1 MHFVKFAFHAKIR
14 CFAIKWYMY
23 SFSVLDIILMPV
35 YIIIMFAIARK
46 IILDHANEPA
56 YEYFLNGLY
65 VKIIGS
71 LALCFIYLFYYQG
84 GDTVNYMGDTRV
96 LMRLANR
103 DLGSFFD
110 IVFNGIDKEKYSVF
124 NNEIGFPQY
133 YHNKTE
139 EWRVIRYTVPFS
151 IMGLGYYIPTSLIVA
166 FLSYL
171 GNFRLYVVFAKE
183 FPHIYKKLALPLL
196 FIPSAAFWGS
206 GILKDTYTFSAI
218 GWFTYG
224 FYMAFIKREN
234 IRSNIVAI
242 LLASYII
249 VGIKPY
255 IFIAL
260 LPGSLIWLNFTRLRN
275 IKSTFLRALALPVF
289 VVVLGVGGLVVF
301 NLLGS
306 SLGDKYSSVDKALQT
321 AVVTQQDLKRAEY
334 QGASF
339 DIGNFDP
346 TLSGIAS
353 KIPAAITAGL
363 FRPFIW
369 ESRNAV
375 MLLSGLENLFFMLFT
390 VRLFFTLGLFGFFK
404 KVGNSPLLI
413 FSLIFSLFFAFSV
426 GLTTSN
432 FGSLVR
438 YKIPCEPFYLGMLF
452 TLYFLKKE
460 SLVGEEKKEL
470 TIEERED
477 EFKRLRSKTGF
488 IVK

>member
-1 MHFVKFAFHAKIR
+1 
-14 CFAIKWYMY
+14 MY

-46 IILDHANEPA
+46 IVQDHENEPA
-56 YEYFLNGLY
+56 YEYFLKGLY
-65 VKIIGS
+65 LKIIGS
-71 LALCFIYLFYYQG
+71 LALCLIYLFYYQG
-84 GDTVNYMGDTRV
+84 GDTINYMSDARV
-96 LMRLANR
+96 LMRLASI

-110 IVFNGIDKEKYSVF
+110 ILFNGINKEKYSVF
-124 NNEIGFPQY
+124 NNELGFPQY
-133 YHNKTE
+133 FHNKTE

-151 IMGLGYYIPTSLIVA
+151 IMGLGYYIPTSIILA

-206 GILKDTYTFSAI
+206 GILKDTFTFSAI

-234 IRSNIVAI
+234 IKGNIIAI

-249 VGIKPY
+249 IGIKPY

-260 LPGSLIWLNFTRLRN
+260 LPGSLIWLNFTRLKS
-275 IKSTFLRALALPVF
+275 IKSPFIRTLALPFFLGILGAGGLF
-289 VVVLGVGGLVVF
+289 VLNVLG
-301 NLLGS
+301 N
-306 SLGDKYSSVDKALQT
+306 SLGDKYSSVDNALQT

-346 TLSGIAS
+346 TISGIAS

-369 ESRNAV
+369 EARNPV
-375 MLLSGLENLFFMLFT
+375 MLLSGLENLFFMGFT
-390 VRLFFTLGLFGFFK
+390 IRMIFSLGFFGFFSRI
-404 KVGNSPLLI
+404 GNNPLLI

-452 TLYFLKKE
+452 TLYYLKKDSTVDE
-460 SLVGEEKKEL
+460 AVIEKL
-470 TIEERED
+470 TIEQQDD
-477 EFKRLRSKTGF
+477 EYKRLRSKTGF
-488 IVK
+488 IIK

>member
-1 MHFVKFAFHAKIR
+1 
-14 CFAIKWYMY
+14 MY
-23 SFSVLDIILMPV
+23 SFSILDIILMPV
-35 YIIIMFAIARK
+35 YIIIMFTIARK
-46 IILDHANEPA
+46 IIQDHANEPA
-56 YEYFLNGLY
+56 YEYFLKGLY
-65 VKIIGS
+65 LKIIGS
-71 LALCFIYLFYYQG
+71 LALCLIYLFYYQG
-84 GDTVNYMGDTRV
+84 GDTINYMSDTRA
-96 LMRLANR
+96 LMRLASK

-110 IVFNGIDKEKYSVF
+110 IVFNGINKERYSVF
-124 NNEIGFPQY
+124 NGDIGFPQY
-133 YHNKTE
+133 FHNKTE

-206 GILKDTYTFSAI
+206 GILKDTFTFSAI

-234 IRSNIVAI
+234 IKGNIVAI

-249 VGIKPY
+249 IGIKPY

-275 IKSTFLRALALPVF
+275 IKSAFIRAIALPFF
-289 VVVLGVGGLVVF
+289 VAVLAFGGLIVF

-375 MLLSGLENLFFMLFT
+375 MLLSGLENLFFMGFT
-390 VRLFFTLGLFGFFK
+390 IRMIFSLGFFGFFSRI
-404 KVGNSPLLI
+404 GNNPLLI

-452 TLYFLKKE
+452 TLYYLKKDSTVDE
-460 SLVGEEKKEL
+460 AVIEKL
-470 TIEERED
+470 TIEQQED
-477 EFKRLRSKTGF
+477 EYKRLRSKTGF
-488 IVK
+488 IIK

>member
-1 MHFVKFAFHAKIR
+1 
-14 CFAIKWYMY
+14 MY
-23 SFSVLDIILMPV
+23 SFSALDIILMPV
-35 YIIIMFAIARK
+35 YIVIMLAIARK
-46 IILDHANEPA
+46 IVQDHPNEPA
-56 YEYFLNGLY
+56 YEYFIKGLY
-65 VKIIGS
+65 LKIIGS

-84 GDTVNYMGDTRV
+84 GDTINYMSDARV
-96 LMRLANR
+96 LMRLASK

-110 IVFNGIDKEKYSVF
+110 ILFNGINKEKYSVF
-124 NNEIGFPQY
+124 NNELGFPQY
-133 YHNKTE
+133 FHNKTE

-171 GNFRLYVVFAKE
+171 GNFRLFVVFVKE
-183 FPHIYKKLALPLL
+183 FPDIYKKLALPLL
-196 FIPSAAFWGS
+196 FIPSAAFWGA
-206 GILKDTYTFSAI
+206 GILKDTFTFSAI
-218 GWFTYG
+218 GWYTYG

-234 IRSNIVAI
+234 IRNNIVAI
-242 LLASYII
+242 LLASYVII
-249 VGIKPY
+249 GIKPY

-260 LPGSLIWLNFTRLRN
+260 LPGSLIWLNFTRLRS
-275 IKSTFLRALALPVF
+275 IKSAFLRALALPF
-289 VVVLGVGGLVVF
+289 LVVVLGVGGLVLF

-306 SLGDKYSSVDKALQT
+306 SLGDKYSSIDKALQT

-346 TLSGIAS
+346 TLAGITS
-353 KIPAAITAGL
+353 KIPAAVTAGL

-375 MLLSGLENLFFMLFT
+375 MLLSGLENLFFMGFT
-390 VRLFFTLGLFGFFK
+390 IRLFFALGLFGFFK
-404 KVGNSPLLI
+404 KLGNSPLLI

-452 TLYFLKKE
+452 ALYYIKKD
-460 SLVGEEKKEL
+460 SPVNEEVIEEL
-470 TIEERED
+470 TIEQQED
-477 EFKRLRSKTGF
+477 KFKRLRSKTGF